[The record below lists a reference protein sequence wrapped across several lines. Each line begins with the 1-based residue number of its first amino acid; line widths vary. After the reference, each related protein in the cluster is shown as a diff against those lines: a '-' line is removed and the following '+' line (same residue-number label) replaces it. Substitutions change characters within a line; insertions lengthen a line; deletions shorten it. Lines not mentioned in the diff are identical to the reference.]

1 MEEQEKYALF
11 DRYLRGDLSQQELD
25 DFLERLK
32 EDPELAADLEM
43 HKFLVDGIQEHR
55 KEELRTYMK
64 EKARVRFMGNPWTR
78 NWTYASAA
86 VLLIFGVMYVVID
99 QNRKIDPVAVKDSPA
114 ETSAGVD
121 TTEEKPEDLPEE
133 SSAEETPQLAEQQDP
148 VPVVPETEPYKDTSS
163 AVSDEHDVEHR
174 NITELNQE
182 NLASMP
188 KEDELPVKSDTRIYD
203 TLITLNL
210 AFIPVQGAKS
220 GDFKDSSGVAK
231 QATTATK
238 DEKIT
243 VQYWKSPINYKGYR
257 FDGRK
262 LELFGVGF
270 SDEISLSYLVLD
282 PKLKVYRVY
291 LKKNGLYFPLVD
303 DHAYHPYKAET
314 DPAILEKLK

>member
-43 HKFLVDGIQEHR
+43 HKFLVEGIQEHR

-99 QNRKIDPVAVKDSPA
+99 QNRKVDPVAVKDTPA
-114 ETSAGVD
+114 ETSTGVD
-121 TTEEKPEDLPEE
+121 TTGEKSQDLPEE

-148 VPVVPETEPYKDTSS
+148 VPVVPETEPYEDTSGV
-163 AVSDEHDVEHR
+163 VSDEHDVEHR
-174 NITELNQE
+174 TITELNQE

-210 AFIPVQGAKS
+210 AFIPAQGAKS
-220 GDFKDSSGVAK
+220 GDFKDSSGVTK
-231 QATTATK
+231 QATTSNK

-291 LKKNGLYFPLVD
+291 LKKNGQYFPLVD

-314 DPAILEKLK
+314 DPDILEKLK